1 MKKAAASALFPLSS
15 SLELLT
21 LGKPATMLREQ
32 PCGEAHISG
41 NWSLP
46 PTASQEPR
54 PDSMEA
60 VSLAVGSP
68 APWSFAMTAPWL
80 TA

>member
-15 SLELLT
+15 SPELLA

-32 PCGEAHISG
+32 PCAEAHVSG
-41 NWSLP
+41 NWSLR

-54 PDSMEA
+54 PDSFEA
-60 VSLAVGSP
+60 MSLAVGSP
-68 APWSFAMTAPWL
+68 APWSLAMTAPWL